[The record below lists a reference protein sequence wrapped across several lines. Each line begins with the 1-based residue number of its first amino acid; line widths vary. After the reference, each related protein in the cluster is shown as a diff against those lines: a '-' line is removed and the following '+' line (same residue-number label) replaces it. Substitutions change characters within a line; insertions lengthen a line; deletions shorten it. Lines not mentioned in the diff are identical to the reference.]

1 LYQKLFKN
9 EHKIV
14 ILQTIIIFEKIK
26 NMSEKKLNL
35 LADFPPVSTEEWMKK
50 IMEDLKG
57 ADFEKKL
64 VWRTDEGFNVQPFY
78 RLENIE
84 NLKTTELLP
93 GKFPYVRGTKTDNEW
108 FIRQDIKVEN
118 INEANAKALDILNKG
133 INSLGFDVRGC
144 EISSSLLKNLLKDI
158 NAECIELNFLI
169 DASNAVTLANTLSE
183 YLLSQQ
189 YDAKN
194 LHGAIEFDPIGEM
207 LQDGKKRSKEQ
218 IVEQL
223 KSVIDAISKLPFYR
237 VMTVNATILKNAG
250 AFITQELGNALAW
263 GNQYLSMM
271 VDAGVDPSLAAKK
284 IKFNFGIGSNYF
296 MEIAKFR
303 AARLLWAL
311 IVDAY
316 QTVCSCEDNSNA
328 KNNTCK
334 CAAKMKIHAE
344 TTNFNKTIFDAHVNL
359 LRTQTE
365 AMSAVL
371 GGIDSLTVLSYDNI
385 FNAPNEFAERIA
397 KNQQLLLKEEAY
409 FDKVVDPAAGSY
421 YLEILTKEIAQHAWK
436 LFLEIENEGG
446 FLKAIYAGKVQQ
458 AIKAT
463 ASYRMKNISNRK
475 EILVG
480 TNQYPNFTETVSEKL
495 VNYPISEKR
504 DQTTEIETL
513 PPVRGAVEFEKLRLA
528 TERAAKKPK
537 AFMLT
542 IGNLAMRVARSQFS
556 CNFFACAGYEVI
568 DNVGFDTVEEGVQAA
583 LETKADIVVLC
594 SSDEEYA
601 QFAPAAYQLIKDKA
615 IFVVAGAPACMDDLK
630 AQGIENFISVKSN
643 VLETLKSFNEKLGI

>member
-1 LYQKLFKN
+1 
-9 EHKIV
+9 
-14 ILQTIIIFEKIK
+14 
-26 NMSEKKLNL
+26 MSEKKLNL
-35 LADFPPVSTEEWMKK
+35 LADFSPVSTEEWMKK

-64 VWRTDEGFNVQPFY
+64 VWKTDEGFNVQPFY

-118 INEANAKALDILNKG
+118 IKEANAKALDILNKG
-133 INSLGFDVRGC
+133 INSLGFDVRGYK
-144 EISSSLLKNLLKDI
+144 ISSSLLKDLLENI
-158 NAECIELNFLI
+158 NAECIELNFLV
-169 DASNAVTLANTLSE
+169 DANNAITLANTLSE

-189 YDAKN
+189 YDVKN
-194 LHGAIEFDPIGEM
+194 LQGAIEFDPIGEM
-207 LQDGKKRSKEQ
+207 LQDGKKKSKEQ

-271 VDAGVDPSLAAKK
+271 VDAGVDTSLAAKK

-316 QTVCSCEDNSNA
+316 QPVCSCEDNSNA
-328 KNNTCK
+328 KDGTCK
-334 CAAKMKIHAE
+334 CATKMRIHAE
-344 TTNFNKTIFDAHVNL
+344 TTNFNKTIFDAHVNM

-371 GGIDSLTVLSYDNI
+371 GGIDSLTVLGYDDV

-397 KNQQLLLKEEAY
+397 RNQQLLLKEESH

-421 YLEILTKEIAQHAWK
+421 YLEILTKEIAQQAWK

-446 FLKAIYAGKVQQ
+446 FLEAIYAGKVQQ

-463 ASYRMKNISNRK
+463 ANYRMKNISNRK

-480 TNQYPNFTETVSEKL
+480 TNQYPNFNETASEKL
-495 VNYPISEKR
+495 VNCPQCDKNNQS
-504 DQTTEIETL
+504 TEVETL
-513 PPVRGAVEFEKLRLA
+513 PPVRGAAEFETLRLA
-528 TERAAKKPK
+528 TERAAKRPK
-537 AFMLT
+537 VFMLT

-556 CNFFACAGYEVI
+556 
-568 DNVGFDTVEEGVQAA
+568 
-583 LETKADIVVLC
+583 
-594 SSDEEYA
+594 
-601 QFAPAAYQLIKDKA
+601 
-615 IFVVAGAPACMDDLK
+615 
-630 AQGIENFISVKSN
+630 
-643 VLETLKSFNEKLGI
+643 

>member
-1 LYQKLFKN
+1 
-9 EHKIV
+9 
-14 ILQTIIIFEKIK
+14 
-26 NMSEKKLNL
+26 MSEKKLNL

-64 VWRTDEGFNVQPFY
+64 VWKTDEGFNVQPFY

-84 NLKTTELLP
+84 NLKTTKLLP

-118 INEANAKALDILNKG
+118 IKEANAKALDILNKG
-133 INSLGFDVRGC
+133 INSLGFDVRGR
-144 EISSSLLKNLLKDI
+144 EISSSLLKDLLENI
-158 NAECIELNFLI
+158 NAECIELNFLV
-169 DASNAVTLANTLSE
+169 DASNAVTLASTLSE

-189 YDAKN
+189 YDVKN
-194 LHGAIEFDPIGEM
+194 LKGAIEFDPIGEM
-207 LQDGKKRSKEQ
+207 LQDGKKKNKEQ

-271 VDAGVDPSLAAKK
+271 VDAGIDTSLAAKK

-316 QTVCSCEDNSNA
+316 QPLCPSTNCPNTVNGI
-328 KNNTCK
+328 CK

-344 TTNFNKTIFDAHVNL
+344 TTNFNKTIFDAHVNM

-371 GGIDSLTVLSYDNI
+371 GGIDSLTVLGYDDV

-397 KNQQLLLKEEAY
+397 RNQQLLLKEESH

-421 YLEILTKEIAQHAWK
+421 YLEILTKEIAQQAWK

-446 FLKAIYAGKVQQ
+446 FLEAIYASKVQK

-480 TNQYPNFTETVSEKL
+480 TNQYPNFNETASEKL
-495 VNYPISEKR
+495 VNCPQCDMNNQSI
-504 DQTTEIETL
+504 EIETL
-513 PPVRGAVEFEKLRLA
+513 PPVRAAVEFEALRLA
-528 TERAAKKPK
+528 TEHAAKRPR

-583 LETKADIVVLC
+583 LEAKADIVVLC

-601 QFAPAAYQLIKDKA
+601 QFAPAAYQLVKDKA
-615 IFVVAGAPACMDDLK
+615 IFVVAGAPACMDELK
-630 AQGIENFISVKSN
+630 VQAIENFISVKSN

>member
-1 LYQKLFKN
+1 
-9 EHKIV
+9 
-14 ILQTIIIFEKIK
+14 
-26 NMSEKKLNL
+26 MSEKKLNL

-64 VWRTDEGFNVQPFY
+64 VWKTDEGFNVQPFY

-84 NLKTTELLP
+84 NLKTTELVP

-118 INEANAKALDILNKG
+118 IKEANAKALDILNKG
-133 INSLGFDVRGC
+133 INSLGFDVREC
-144 EISSSLLKNLLKDI
+144 KISSSLLKDLLENI
-158 NAECIELNFLI
+158 NAECIELNFLV
-169 DASNAVTLANTLSE
+169 DANNAITLASSLSE
-183 YLLSQQ
+183 YLQSQQ
-189 YDAKN
+189 YDVKN
-194 LHGAIEFDPIGEM
+194 LQGAIEFDPIGEM
-207 LQDGKKRSKEQ
+207 LQDGKKKSKKQ
-218 IVEQL
+218 IVEKL

-271 VDAGVDPSLAAKK
+271 VDAGIDTSLTAKK

-316 QTVCSCEDNSNA
+316 QPVCSCENNSNA
-328 KNNTCK
+328 KDGTCK
-334 CAAKMKIHAE
+334 CATKMRIHAE
-344 TTNFNKTIFDAHVNL
+344 TTNFNKTIFDAHVNM

-371 GGIDSLTVLSYDNI
+371 GGIDSLTVLGYDHV

-397 KNQQLLLKEEAY
+397 RNQQLLLKEEAH

-421 YLEILTKEIAQHAWK
+421 YLEILTKEIAQQAWK

-446 FLKAIYAGKVQQ
+446 FLEAIYAGKVQQ

-480 TNQYPNFTETVSEKL
+480 TNQYPNFNETASEKL
-495 VNYPISEKR
+495 VNCPSCEKG
-504 DQTTEIETL
+504 DQYTEIETL
-513 PPVRGAVEFEKLRLA
+513 PPVRGAVEFETLRLA
-528 TERAAKKPK
+528 TERAAKRPK
-537 AFMLT
+537 VFMLT

-568 DNVGFDTVEEGVQAA
+568 DNVGFDTVKEGVQAA
-583 LETKADIVVLC
+583 LEAKADIVVLC

-601 QFAPAAYQLIKDKA
+601 KFAPAAYQLVKDKA
-615 IFVVAGAPACMDDLK
+615 IFVVAGAPACMDNLK

>member
-1 LYQKLFKN
+1 L
-9 EHKIV
+9 
-14 ILQTIIIFEKIK
+14 
-26 NMSEKKLNL
+26 
-35 LADFPPVSTEEWMKK
+35 
-50 IMEDLKG
+50 
-57 ADFEKKL
+57 
-64 VWRTDEGFNVQPFY
+64 
-78 RLENIE
+78 LEN
-84 NLKTTELLP
+84 
-93 GKFPYVRGTKTDNEW
+93 
-108 FIRQDIKVEN
+108 
-118 INEANAKALDILNKG
+118 
-133 INSLGFDVRGC
+133 
-144 EISSSLLKNLLKDI
+144 I
-158 NAECIELNFLI
+158 NAECIELNFLV
-169 DASNAVTLANTLSE
+169 DANNAITLANTLSE

-189 YDAKN
+189 YDVKN
-194 LHGAIEFDPIGEM
+194 LQGAIEFDPIGEM
-207 LQDGKKRSKEQ
+207 LQDGKKKSKEQ

-271 VDAGVDPSLAAKK
+271 VDAGVDTSLAAKK

-316 QTVCSCEDNSNA
+316 QPVCSCEDNSNA
-328 KNNTCK
+328 KDGTCK
-334 CAAKMKIHAE
+334 CATKMRIHAE
-344 TTNFNKTIFDAHVNL
+344 TTNFNKTIFDAHVNM

-371 GGIDSLTVLSYDNI
+371 GGIDSLTVLGYDDV

-397 KNQQLLLKEEAY
+397 RNQQLLLKEESH

-421 YLEILTKEIAQHAWK
+421 YLEILTKEIAQQAWK

-446 FLKAIYAGKVQQ
+446 FLEAIYAGKVQQ

-463 ASYRMKNISNRK
+463 ANYRMKNISNRK

-480 TNQYPNFTETVSEKL
+480 TNQYPNFNETASEKL
-495 VNYPISEKR
+495 VNCPQCDKNNQS
-504 DQTTEIETL
+504 TEVETL
-513 PPVRGAVEFEKLRLA
+513 PPVRGAAEFETLRLA
-528 TERAAKKPK
+528 TERAAKRPK
-537 AFMLT
+537 VFMLT

-583 LETKADIVVLC
+583 LEAKADIVVLC

-601 QFAPAAYQLIKDKA
+601 QFAPAAYQLVKDKA

-630 AQGIENFISVKSN
+630 TQGIENFISVKSN
-643 VLETLKSFNEKLGI
+643 VLEILKSFNEKLGI

>member
-1 LYQKLFKN
+1 
-9 EHKIV
+9 
-14 ILQTIIIFEKIK
+14 
-26 NMSEKKLNL
+26 MSEKKLNL

-64 VWRTDEGFNVQPFY
+64 VWKTDESFNVQPFY
-78 RLENIE
+78 RLENVD

-118 INEANAKALDILNKG
+118 IKEANAKVLDILNNG
-133 INSLGFDVRGC
+133 INSLEFDLRGL
-144 EISSSLLKNLLKDI
+144 EITPVLIDNLLENI
-158 NAECIELNFLI
+158 NAECIELNFLV
-169 DASNAVTLANTLSE
+169 DTDNTSLLANILTE
-183 YLLSQQ
+183 YFSVHQ
-189 YDAKN
+189 YN
-194 LHGAIEFDPIGEM
+194 LKKLQGSIGFDPIGEM

-218 IVEQL
+218 ISEKAKIAVE
-223 KSVIDAISKLPFYR
+223 AISKLHFYR
-237 VMTVNATILKNAG
+237 IIGVNAVTLNNAG

-271 VDAGVDPSLAAKK
+271 IDAGVDISLAAKK

-316 QTVCSCEDNSNA
+316 QPVCSCEDNSNA
-328 KNNTCK
+328 KDGTCK
-334 CAAKMKIHAE
+334 CAPKMMIHAE
-344 TTNFNKTIFDAHVNL
+344 TTNFNKTIFDAHVNM

-371 GGIDSLTVLSYDNI
+371 GGIDSLTVLGYDNV

-397 KNQQLLLKEEAY
+397 RNQQLLLKEESH

-421 YLEILTKEIAQHAWK
+421 YIEILTKEIAQQAWK

-446 FLKAIYAGKVQQ
+446 FLEAIYTGKVQQ

-463 ASYRMKNISNRK
+463 ANYRMKNISNRK

-480 TNQYPNFTETVSEKL
+480 TNQYPNFNETASEKL
-495 VNYPISEKR
+495 VNCPSCKKGN
-504 DQTTEIETL
+504 QSTEIEIL
-513 PPVRGAVEFEKLRLA
+513 PPVRAAIEFEFLRLA
-528 TERAAKKPK
+528 TEHATKRPK

-568 DNVGFDTVEEGVQAA
+568 DNIGFDTVEEGVQAA
-583 LETKADIVVLC
+583 LEAQADIIVLC
-594 SSDEEYA
+594 SSDDEYA
-601 QFAPAAYQLIKDKA
+601 QFAPEVYKLVKDKA
-615 IFVVAGAPACMDDLK
+615 IFVIAGAPACMDDLK